1 MIDVQY
7 YAPTR
12 FYAGS
17 DLFPRLTGD
26 LGNRLGNRA
35 LLITEDILTQKNI
48 VSTVQNTLEAH
59 DMECIVFDEITTGS
73 VSSAAEEAISIG
85 RAGKAQIVIGLG
97 DVTTLSIAKCV
108 ARMIPIST
116 LLDDYLNGID
126 DFRKGIPFTAV
137 PVTFFDPFLSS
148 DTCLIVD
155 AKNRETKIL
164 RSGEYPDTAV
174 LDYSLMETLSEKES
188 AYSIL
193 DILLV
198 SLEGLFSSETNAV
211 AEPLFTEALF
221 LACSLLRDGIKHND
235 GTRKKAVRAGTLA
248 AIGMSGTC
256 AGLGSALS
264 YALQGTTSLNYR
276 WSAAILLPH
285 IAEYFFKSKP
295 ERTEKLLNTIMPSAD
310 KPVGDISEILTDELR
325 TLTAAADVPL
335 RFRELDI
342 RDNDTENLVEIIQSM
357 GILKYVPGSVTHN
370 DIWKIIRQAF

>member
-7 YAPTR
+7 HAPTR

-17 DLFPRLTGD
+17 DLLPRLTGD
-26 LGNRLGNRA
+26 LANRLGNRA
-35 LLITEDILTQKNI
+35 LLITEDLLTRKKI
-48 VSTVQNTLEAH
+48 VSKVQNTLEAH
-59 DMECIVFDEITTGS
+59 DMECIVFDEVTTGS
-73 VSSAAEEAISIG
+73 VSSVAEDAISIG

-126 DFRKGIPFTAV
+126 DFRKGIPFVAM
-137 PVTFFDPFLSS
+137 PVSFFDPFLSG

-155 AKNRETKIL
+155 AKNRETKII
-164 RSGEYPDTAV
+164 RSGEYPDTAIF
-174 LDYSLMETLSEKES
+174 DYSLMETLSAKES

-198 SLEGLFSSETNAV
+198 SLEGFFSSEINV
-211 AEPLFTEALF
+211 IGEPLLIEAVF
-221 LACSLLRDGIKHND
+221 LACSLLRDGIENND
-235 GTRKKAVRAGTLA
+235 GKKATRAGVLA
-248 AIGMSGTC
+248 AVGMSGTC

-264 YALQGTTSLNYR
+264 YALQGTTSLSYS

-285 IAEYFFKSKP
+285 IAEYFFRSSPKRA
-295 ERTEKLLNTIMPSAD
+295 ERLFTAIMPSAD
-310 KPVGDISEILTDELR
+310 QPDGDISEVLADELR
-325 TLTAAADVPL
+325 NLAASADVPL

-342 RDNDTENLVEIIQSM
+342 KENDTDNLVEMVQSM